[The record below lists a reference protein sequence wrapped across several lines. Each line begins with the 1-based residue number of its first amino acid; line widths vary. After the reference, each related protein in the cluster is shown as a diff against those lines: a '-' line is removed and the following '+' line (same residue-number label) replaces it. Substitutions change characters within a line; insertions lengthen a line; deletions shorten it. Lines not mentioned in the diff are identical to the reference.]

1 MSVSRLPCPRH
12 RFSNLGVVV
21 VDNRA
26 LSQASKR
33 AQETDVPLIVLFV
46 ISPQDYVAH
55 DRGPRKID
63 FVLRNLESIKVCQHD
78 NQAYSPPRSNQDSL
92 HSVRSKS

>member
-1 MSVSRLPCPRH
+1 M
-12 RFSNLGVVV
+12 VV

-33 AQETDVPLIVLFV
+33 AREVDVPLVVLFV

-63 FVLRNLESIKVCQHD
+63 FVLRNLKSIKAGA
-78 NQAYSPPRSNQDSL
+78 NERAFIPLRSHPGSSR
-92 HSVRSKS
+92 SVRSKS

>member
-1 MSVSRLPCPRH
+1 MSVSEGCSLKEWTH
-12 RFSNLGVVV
+12 LDAIV

-33 AQETDVPLIVLFV
+33 ARDIEVPLIVLFV

-55 DRGPRKID
+55 DRGPRRID
-63 FVLRNLESIKVCQHD
+63 FVLRNLKSIKVWK
-78 NQAYSPPRSNQDSL
+78 R
-92 HSVRSKS
+92 

>member
-1 MSVSRLPCPRH
+1 MFRKPPVRNAGPLTWAI
-12 RFSNLGVVV
+12 V

-33 AQETDVPLIVLFV
+33 AREADVPLIVLFV

-63 FVLRNLESIKVCQHD
+63 FVLRNLESIKV
-78 NQAYSPPRSNQDSL
+78 R
-92 HSVRSKS
+92 RR

>member
-1 MSVSRLPCPRH
+1 ME
-12 RFSNLGVVV
+12 V

-33 AQETDVPLIVLFV
+33 AREVDVPLIVLFV

-55 DRGPRKID
+55 DRGPRRID
-63 FVLRNLESIKVCQHD
+63 FMLRNLESVKVCRCKR
-78 NQAYSPPRSNQDSL
+78 AG
-92 HSVRSKS
+92 VCAAAF

>member
-1 MSVSRLPCPRH
+1 M
-12 RFSNLGVVV
+12 VV

-33 AQETDVPLIVLFV
+33 AREVGVPLIVLFV

-63 FVLRNLESIKVCQHD
+63 FVLRNLESVKVCRCKR
-78 NQAYSPPRSNQDSL
+78 AG
-92 HSVRSKS
+92 VCAAAF

>member
-1 MSVSRLPCPRH
+1 VFRGLPVQDTD
-12 RFSNLGVVV
+12 SNLWMIV

-33 AQETDVPLIVLFV
+33 AQETDIPLIVLFV

-55 DRGPRKID
+55 DRGPRKVD
-63 FVLRNLESIKVCQHD
+63 FVLRNLKSIKVCWRGEQTC
-78 NQAYSPPRSNQDSL
+78 PRHVLTETPRTGFAQ
-92 HSVRSKS
+92 RT

>member
-1 MSVSRLPCPRH
+1 MSVLRLLLEAPTH
-12 RFSNLGVVV
+12 QLEVVV

-33 AQETDVPLIVLFV
+33 AREVDVPLIVLFV

-63 FVLRNLESIKVCQHD
+63 FVLRNLKSIKVRQRWHHHP
-78 NQAYSPPRSNQDSL
+78 SPLRSDPGPT
-92 HSVRSKS
+92 HSVRLRN

>member
-1 MSVSRLPCPRH
+1 MSPDFLVQKCQL
-12 RFSNLGVVV
+12 SNWGTVVD
-21 VDNRA
+21 DNRA

-33 AQETDVPLIVLFV
+33 AREADVPLIVLFV

-63 FVLRNLESIKVCQHD
+63 FVLRNLKSI
-78 NQAYSPPRSNQDSL
+78 R
-92 HSVRSKS
+92 VRQGQGITCSI